1 MHSLHGL
8 HRSVRFFLVLF
19 AIKTFT
25 GSQVDSNGDQLIR
38 TTPICIP
45 TMSPATHGWPKGLP
59 GDPVWSASLRGV
71 LLRHKLPPKGSSPPE
86 DRWLHTLE
94 AVLKTSSL
102 VISRDE
108 IERKV
113 VNNFGAMDP
122 GWPPALSVTYNP
134 EDSGGSP
141 DSLCGLQ
148 TTSYIRNFWFDL
160 PGRRNWGSIPASFI
174 QQQNKERHRESC
186 LCWVSVLINTVVFTK
201 VSTTSI
207 SYKTC

>member
-1 MHSLHGL
+1 MYTNHVTCDP
-8 HRSVRFFLVLF
+8 RMTQRPPW
-19 AIKTFT
+19 
-25 GSQVDSNGDQLIR
+25 GS
-38 TTPICIP
+38 
-45 TMSPATHGWPKGLP
+45 
-59 GDPVWSASLRGV
+59 GV
-71 LLRHKLPPKGSSPPE
+71 KCPSTRRVVTSQAAPQGEFPRPE

-141 DSLCGLQ
+141 DGLCGLQ
-148 TTSYIRNFWFDL
+148 NTSYIRNFWFDL
-160 PGRRNWGSIPASFI
+160 PGRRNWGSIPANFI
-174 QQQNKERHRESC
+174 QQQNKERHRESF

-201 VSTTSI
+201 VNTTSL